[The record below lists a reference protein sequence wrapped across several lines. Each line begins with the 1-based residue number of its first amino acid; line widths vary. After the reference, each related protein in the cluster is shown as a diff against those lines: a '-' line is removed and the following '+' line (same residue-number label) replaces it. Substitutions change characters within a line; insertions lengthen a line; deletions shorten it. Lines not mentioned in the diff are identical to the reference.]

1 MDRIACLSARPL
13 KRGRYSWHVTEASE
27 SLSSE
32 VAATQEAASLEDIE
46 QDLDSVD
53 KALAAL
59 DSGDLDAAEALA
71 AELDSPAAP
80 TPDDDHRGGDEQE
93 PAGPAC

>member
-1 MDRIACLSARPL
+1 MTD
-13 KRGRYSWHVTEASE
+13 ASE
-27 SLSSE
+27 SLPSE
-32 VAATQEAASLEDIE
+32 AAATREAASLEDIE
-46 QDLDSVD
+46 QDLNSVD
-53 KALAAL
+53 EALAAL

-93 PAGPAC
+93 PAGPA

>member
-1 MDRIACLSARPL
+1 MTD
-13 KRGRYSWHVTEASE
+13 ASE
-27 SLSSE
+27 LLPSE
-32 VAATQEAASLEDIE
+32 AAATQEAASLEDIE
-46 QDLDSVD
+46 QDLNSVD

-80 TPDDDHRGGDEQE
+80 TPDDDDRGGDEQE